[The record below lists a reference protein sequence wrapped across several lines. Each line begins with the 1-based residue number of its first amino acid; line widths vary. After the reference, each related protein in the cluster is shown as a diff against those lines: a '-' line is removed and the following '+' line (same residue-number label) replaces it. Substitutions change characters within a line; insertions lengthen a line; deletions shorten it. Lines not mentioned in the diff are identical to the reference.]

1 MTQLLPKQ
9 MYVENV
15 VTVMKREL
23 LDECDYIRE
32 AECNQKFS
40 QLLKDGNACFKKSLM
55 INIWKLYQFST
66 KNNKIRQSVSS
77 A

>member
-1 MTQLLPKQ
+1 

-40 QLLKDGNACFKKSLM
+40 QLLKDGKVCLSLFQNLK
-55 INIWKLYQFST
+55 IITIFQQK
-66 KNNKIRQSVSS
+66 NKIR
-77 A
+77 